1 MRRRSARRTRR
12 RASGWSSAASIGV
25 YSYPAAPVAVVVYHA
40 RVLGGTI
47 TVCHENDQVEWVA
60 PDAIPWA
67 DLAFPSTTA
76 ALRDFLA
83 SR

>member
-1 MRRRSARRTRR
+1 VEL
-12 RASGWSSAASIGV
+12 GGLVGV

-40 RVLGGTI
+40 RVLEGTI
-47 TVCHENDQVEWVA
+47 TVCHENDRVEWVA

-67 DLAFPSTTA
+67 DLAFPSTIA

-83 SR
+83 GR